1 MPEDEEIVINVTEPN
16 ADAAAR
22 GAEPNTRDVE
32 TDSQSKGDGVVASP
46 NGASATTTNSER
58 TSAASETT
66 VGATLRETEIRT
78 SGSNVEQELSK
89 NFVLFDQGK
98 SSRIKRDSRND
109 LCRAK

>member
-46 NGASATTTNSER
+46 NGASATTNDSER
-58 TSAASETT
+58 TSADSEMT
-66 VGATLRETEIRT
+66 VGATLRETDSI

-98 SSRIKRDSRND
+98 SSRIKRDSRNG

>member
-1 MPEDEEIVINVTEPN
+1 MPEDEEIVITVIEPN

-46 NGASATTTNSER
+46 NGASATTNDSER
-58 TSAASETT
+58 TSADSEMT
-66 VGATLRETEIRT
+66 VGATLRETDSI